1 MDTSIMEYTA
11 EDLISH
17 KLTRAGLLVAKP
29 KFDQDGSDLLIFLD
43 VGDGAKFCRVQ
54 CKGRSLINSKQTQVD
69 VFKKYVSDAFIL
81 FLFVETGQ
89 KDITNLFCFMGNDIR
104 QNWQVRDH
112 KYELSITEKK
122 IKNEFSDFIFD
133 TNKINQIKKAILNVD
148 VKGEFNKIIHGYAE
162 IMLDSFTVSASGTIK
177 TPNS

>member
-1 MDTSIMEYTA
+1 MDSSIMEYTA

-17 KLTRAGLLVAKP
+17 KLSREGLLVAKP
-29 KFDQDGSDLLIFLD
+29 KFDQAGSDLLIFLD

-81 FLFVETGQ
+81 FLFVETGH
-89 KDITNLFCFMGNDIR
+89 KDITNLFCFMGSDIR
-104 QNWQVRDH
+104 QNWQMRDH
-112 KYELSITEKK
+112 KYELSITDKK
-122 IKNEFSDFIFD
+122 ITSEFSDFIFD

-148 VKGEFNKIIHGYAE
+148 IKGEFDKIIHGYAD
-162 IMLDSFTVSASGTIK
+162 ITLDPITVSATGK
-177 TPNS
+177 LKN